1 MLSIDITGALDS
13 MPPHASSEYHAR
25 ASALCDRLTEEE
37 TVALEALITDGGDRK
52 RGFDALYVLL
62 ARHRRALDSDRYRR
76 VYERHAGLFDDLPMR
91 AVLDSDMAMLHP
103 GGPDLPGAADH
114 AARALAAYPHNQPL
128 IAHHARVLAELGWS
142 GAEVPSAELEQA
154 LGRVERSIE
163 ADPERARFRAV
174 KGQLCALLGRHEEA
188 EAAIQRAL
196 ALEDSGQQGYAIRV
210 IEYQRL
216 RADIRLRAETE
227 RVRESLRETTER
239 LEREMEQRL
248 SSVARNIEQREQ
260 AELAKLRSESLGT
273 LGLLAAVIAF
283 IVTSVQVA
291 DKMPLADALSLLTA
305 IAGVLTLVFTVFAG
319 VYAAVRSWWLAA
331 PALLGAGLFLYASL
345 G

>member
-25 ASALCDRLTEEE
+25 AGVLCDRLTEEDME
-37 TVALEALITDGGDRK
+37 ALEALVADGSDRK
-52 RGFDALYVLL
+52 RSFDALYVLL
-62 ARHRRALDSDRYRR
+62 ARHRRVLDSDRFRR
-76 VYERHAGLFDDLPMR
+76 LYERHAGRFDDMPMR
-91 AVLDSDMAMLHP
+91 AVLDSDMALLHP
-103 GGPDLPGAADH
+103 GGPDLGSAVEY
-114 AARALAAYPHNQPL
+114 AARALASYPNNQPL
-128 IAHHARVLAELGWS
+128 VAHHARVLAELGWS
-142 GAEVPSAELEQA
+142 GAEVAPEELERA

-188 EAAIQRAL
+188 EAAIRRAL
-196 ALEDSGQQGYAIRV
+196 DLEDSSQNGYAIRV

-227 RVRESLRETTER
+227 RIREALRETTER
-239 LEREMEQRL
+239 LDQEMDRRLGTVSETIRRREE
-248 SSVARNIEQREQ
+248 

-291 DKMPLADALSLLTA
+291 DKMPLADGLRLLA
-305 IAGVLTLVFTVFAG
+305 GIAGVLTLVFTVFAG
-319 VYAAVRSWWLAA
+319 VYAAVRSWWLTA
-331 PALLGAGLFLYASL
+331 PVLLGAALFAYASH